1 MDTEKLVLSVMELLS
16 FLPFMLPMCNMD
28 MGHIHLL
35 WAVTFFKTW
44 LKIKASPEFEELFLA
59 EMVHKVSQGT
69 GEDILFCSGFQD
81 SSGKSGNSFVH
92 CSSAL
97 SGEISYVSMINILLC
112 YIGLDQVLDVDI
124 HADGFCVLHVPVFWS
139 VLSPDRNGIDTSV
152 DASLSLSFRSVL
164 IFNNS
169 FLLTSVNWQFQ
180 FHIPQLELESQQL
193 DSRSSAV
200 HCWPCPHSFN
210 RVEYFC

>member
-44 LKIKASPEFEELFLA
+44 LKISKLQLIVFLKCFLVLCMYLGHSCYPLEKFRIIWYYFLKNFGFSIESFLWFYFTPVFEASPEFEELFLA

-69 GEDILFCSGFQD
+69 GEVSFLGCIFSLILNKLLYSNLRDCELYIVQDILFCSGFQD

-112 YIGLDQVLDVDI
+112 YIGLDQVLDVDV
-124 HADGFCVLHVPVFWS
+124 C
-139 VLSPDRNGIDTSV
+139 
-152 DASLSLSFRSVL
+152 LSFISV
-164 IFNNS
+164 
-169 FLLTSVNWQFQ
+169 
-180 FHIPQLELESQQL
+180 
-193 DSRSSAV
+193 
-200 HCWPCPHSFN
+200 
-210 RVEYFC
+210 